1 MVCGWLELR
10 GVSRLELGRIGREV
24 VFDHERVVVNAG
36 IVLAVALGRRL
47 GIEARV
53 DGAVRLGRGRAP
65 AAGRQGALAGPRV
78 AARGELNR

>member
-1 MVCGWLELR
+1 LMVCGWLELR

-53 DGAVRLGRGRAP
+53 DGAVRL
-65 AAGRQGALAGPRV
+65 AGPGACGRD
-78 AARGELNR
+78 ARCSG